1 MAVLPL
7 KTIGDPILRS
17 KAKEVENVN
26 ERTREIIKNMKDT
39 LHENEGL
46 GLAANQV
53 GILQQIVVI
62 SIEDEEIV
70 LINPEIVEKEGR
82 KLMEEGCLS
91 VPGRQGAVPR
101 AEEIMVEYRNEEEN
115 QQRRKFS
122 DLAARVIQHEIDHL
136 KGELFV
142 DKVVDISSAAP
153 EKEPGSVE

>member
-17 KAKEVENVN
+17 EAKEVENVN

-53 GILQQIVVI
+53 GILQQIAVI

-101 AEEIMVEYRNEEEN
+101 AEEITVEYWNEEED
-115 QQRRKFS
+115 QQSRKFS

-142 DKVVDISSAAP
+142 DKVVDISSVAP
-153 EKEPGSVE
+153 EKEPESLE